1 MTVFSLSTLPPP
13 LTPTLLL
20 SRVSISVF
28 RQFAKKF
35 YLAQW
40 FRDTASEAEKAIKS
54 QTEMDTDLKG
64 RFYSGD
70 TETTEEIMQR
80 AEARKKFLL
89 KAMKATHSTSP
100 G

>member
-1 MTVFSLSTLPPP
+1 MLCIRQRHSLPF
-13 LTPTLLL
+13 TLLSCL
-20 SRVSISVF
+20 SISVSC
-28 RQFAKKF
+28 QFAKKF

-54 QTEMDTDLKG
+54 QTEMDNDLKD

-80 AEARKKFLL
+80 AEVRKKFLL
-89 KAMKATHSTSP
+89 KSMKATHSIPP

>member
-1 MTVFSLSTLPPP
+1 MTVFSLSTSN
-13 LTPTLLL
+13 LLL
-20 SRVSISVF
+20 SRVSIFVF
-28 RQFAKKF
+28 CQFAKKF

-54 QTEMDTDLKG
+54 QTEMETDFKG
-64 RFYSGD
+64 RFYSG
-70 TETTEEIMQR
+70 EAESTEEIMQR
-80 AEARKKFLL
+80 AEARKKFLF